1 KLYHSYPFHGQRKQ
15 YRPSVFQKKF
25 EDVIIL
31 VKVNPI
37 QFKGVEITLLP
48 NGECKMRALEFDQ
61 GIMEDLAT
69 DGFEQAS
76 ALEFNLY
83 YSGLAK

>member
-1 KLYHSYPFHGQRKQ
+1 MAKESNIVHRYFK
-15 YRPSVFQKKF
+15 KKF
-25 EDVIIL
+25 NESTIL

-37 QFKGVEITLLP
+37 LFKGIEITLLG
-48 NGECKMRALEFDQ
+48 NEESQVRELTFDED
-61 GIMEDLAT
+61 IWEDLKA
-69 DGFEQAS
+69 DGFDEAS

>member
-1 KLYHSYPFHGQRKQ
+1 MAKESNIVHRYFK
-15 YRPSVFQKKF
+15 KKF
-25 EDVIIL
+25 AESTIL

-37 QFKGVEITLLP
+37 LFKGIEIILSG
-48 NGECKMRALEFDQ
+48 NGESHTRELTFDEN
-61 GIMEDLAT
+61 IWEDLKA
-69 DGFEQAS
+69 DGFEEAS

>member
-1 KLYHSYPFHGQRKQ
+1 MARESNIVHQ
-15 YRPSVFQKKF
+15 YFKKKF

-48 NGECKMRALEFDQ
+48 NGECEMRALEFDE

-69 DGFEQAS
+69 DGFEEAS

>member
-1 KLYHSYPFHGQRKQ
+1 MAKESNIVHQ
-15 YRPSVFQKKF
+15 YFKKKF

-37 QFKGVEITLLP
+37 QFKGVEITLLS
-48 NGECKMRALEFDQ
+48 NGECEMRALEFDEA
-61 GIMEDLAT
+61 IMEDLAA
-69 DGFEQAS
+69 DGFEEAS

>member
-1 KLYHSYPFHGQRKQ
+1 MAKESNIVHRYFK
-15 YRPSVFQKKF
+15 KKF
-25 EDVIIL
+25 DEATIL

-37 QFKGVEITLLP
+37 LFKGVEITLLP
-48 NGECKMRALEFDQ
+48 TGEYETRALEFDED
-61 GIMEDLAT
+61 ILEDLKT
-69 DGFEQAS
+69 DGFEEAS

>member
-1 KLYHSYPFHGQRKQ
+1 MAKESNIVHRYFK
-15 YRPSVFQKKF
+15 KKF
-25 EDVIIL
+25 NEATIL

-37 QFKGVEITLLP
+37 VFKGIEITLLV
-48 NGECKMRALEFDQ
+48 NGESQIRELNFDED
-61 GIMEDLAT
+61 IWEDLKA
-69 DGFEQAS
+69 DGFEEAS

>member
-1 KLYHSYPFHGQRKQ
+1 MAKESNIVHQ
-15 YRPSVFQKKF
+15 YFKKKF
-25 EDVIIL
+25 EDVTIL
-31 VKVNPI
+31 VKVNPLL
-37 QFKGVEITLLP
+37 FKGIEITLLP
-48 NGECKMRALEFDQ
+48 NGECEMRTLEFDE

-69 DGFEQAS
+69 DGFEKAS

>member
-1 KLYHSYPFHGQRKQ
+1 MAKESNIVHRYFK
-15 YRPSVFQKKF
+15 KKF
-25 EDVIIL
+25 NESTIL

-37 QFKGVEITLLP
+37 LFKGIEITLLV
-48 NGECKMRALEFDQ
+48 NEESQVRELTFDED
-61 GIMEDLAT
+61 IWEDLKA
-69 DGFEQAS
+69 DGFDEAS

>member
-1 KLYHSYPFHGQRKQ
+1 MAKESNIVHRYFK
-15 YRPSVFQKKF
+15 KKF
-25 EDVIIL
+25 TEATIL

-37 QFKGVEITLLP
+37 LFKGVEITLLVS
-48 NGECKMRALEFDQ
+48 GESQIRELNFDEN
-61 GIMEDLAT
+61 IWEDLKT
-69 DGFEQAS
+69 DGFEEAS

>member
-1 KLYHSYPFHGQRKQ
+1 MAKESNIVHRYFK
-15 YRPSVFQKKF
+15 KKF
-25 EDVIIL
+25 NKSTIL

-37 QFKGVEITLLP
+37 LFKGIEITLVVNEESQIRELT
-48 NGECKMRALEFDQ
+48 FDED
-61 GIMEDLAT
+61 IWEDLKA
-69 DGFEQAS
+69 DGFDEAS

>member
-1 KLYHSYPFHGQRKQ
+1 MAKESNIVHRYFK
-15 YRPSVFQKKF
+15 KKF
-25 EDVIIL
+25 NESTIL

-37 QFKGVEITLLP
+37 LFKGIEITLVVNEESQVRELT
-48 NGECKMRALEFDQ
+48 FDED
-61 GIMEDLAT
+61 IWEDLKA
-69 DGFEQAS
+69 DGFDEAS

>member
-1 KLYHSYPFHGQRKQ
+1 MAKESNIVHRYFK
-15 YRPSVFQKKF
+15 KKF
-25 EDVIIL
+25 AEATIL

-37 QFKGVEITLLP
+37 LFKGIEIILSAA
-48 NGECKMRALEFDQ
+48 GESQTRELNFDAD
-61 GIMEDLAT
+61 IWDDLKA
-69 DGFEQAS
+69 DGFEEAS

>member
-1 KLYHSYPFHGQRKQ
+1 MAKASNIVHRYFK
-15 YRPSVFQKKF
+15 KKF
-25 EDVIIL
+25 DETTIL

-37 QFKGVEITLLP
+37 AFNGVEITVFAE
-48 NGECKMRALEFDQ
+48 GKYQMRELEFDED
-61 GIMEDLAT
+61 IWEDLEV
-69 DGFEQAS
+69 DGFIEAS

>member
-1 KLYHSYPFHGQRKQ
+1 MAKESNIVHRYFK
-15 YRPSVFQKKF
+15 KKF
-25 EDVIIL
+25 KESTIL

-37 QFKGVEITLLP
+37 LFKGIEIALLVNEEP
-48 NGECKMRALEFDQ
+48 QVRELTFDED
-61 GIMEDLAT
+61 IWEDLKA
-69 DGFEQAS
+69 DGFEEAS

>member
-1 KLYHSYPFHGQRKQ
+1 MAKESNIVHRYFKKKLAEGT
-15 YRPSVFQKKF
+15 V
-25 EDVIIL
+25 L

-37 QFKGVEITLLP
+37 LFNGIEIILSV
-48 NGECKMRALEFDQ
+48 NGESQTRELSFDED
-61 GIMEDLAT
+61 IWEDLKV
-69 DGFEQAS
+69 DGFEEAS

>member
-1 KLYHSYPFHGQRKQ
+1 MAKESNIVHRYFK
-15 YRPSVFQKKF
+15 KKF
-25 EDVIIL
+25 DEATIL

-37 QFKGVEITLLP
+37 LFKGIEIALLVNEEP
-48 NGECKMRALEFDQ
+48 QVRELTFD
-61 GIMEDLAT
+61 EDIWDDLKA
-69 DGFEQAS
+69 DGFDEAS